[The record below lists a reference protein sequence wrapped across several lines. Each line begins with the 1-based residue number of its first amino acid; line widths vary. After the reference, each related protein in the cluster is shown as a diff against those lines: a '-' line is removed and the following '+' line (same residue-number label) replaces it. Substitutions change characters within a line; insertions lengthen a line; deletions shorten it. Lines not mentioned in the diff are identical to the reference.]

1 MSFQLHTKERC
12 VERDGKVYSLTP
24 KEFGI
29 LQFLMEHPDEVFTPE
44 EIYENAWEDIPYCC
58 KPIISVH
65 IRHIRQKVE
74 KDPSNPT
81 QIISYWKK
89 GYGFRF
95 Q

>member
-1 MSFQLHTKERC
+1 M
-12 VERDGKVYSLTP
+12 ERDGKIYSLTP

>member
-1 MSFQLHTKERC
+1 M
-12 VERDGKVYSLTP
+12 ERDGKIYSLTP

-44 EIYENAWEDIPYCC
+44 EIYENAWEDIAYCC